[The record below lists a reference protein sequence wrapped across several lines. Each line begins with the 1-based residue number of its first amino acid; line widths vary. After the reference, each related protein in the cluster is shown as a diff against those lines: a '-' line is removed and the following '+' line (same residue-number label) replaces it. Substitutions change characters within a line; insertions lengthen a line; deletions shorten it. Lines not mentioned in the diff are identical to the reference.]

1 MYQRQVRTL
10 EEQLGRSVGLY
21 VPPFHFYFC
30 VVMCVLDRNCLT
42 SLLWRSLQSR
52 SVQLNRQRRSA
63 SSQKQTRRCPRARC
77 SSQRM
82 QQQRRRSKAVSE
94 REQAEWLAFSRSS
107 TLYRQKM
114 GLCVSLGNCSAWG
127 VCGYIRFSFFSFGRW
142 GMLPCCPYFMSL
154 FHIFVYLLIVSFFF
168 CFFMWPS

>member
-1 MYQRQVRTL
+1 M
-10 EEQLGRSVGLY
+10 
-21 VPPFHFYFC
+21 PPFHFYFC

-127 VCGYIRFSFFSFGRW
+127 VCGYIRFSFFLLAG
-142 GMLPCCPYFMSL
+142 GGCCRAVLISCLCFTYLS
-154 FHIFVYLLIVSFFF
+154 IYLLYHFSSVFS
-168 CFFMWPS
+168 CGQVEHSA